1 MKKLALLLGALSL
14 VSSVAYA
21 KEVVPAVEEVV
32 VVEEVKAVEAAPA
45 LAVTYVGQGLEID
58 NTSGT
63 ANGDIGEVMFSN
75 SVGLAYGED
84 WTFDFMARKGWE
96 MDTDDGIHSS
106 GNYRIDMEAWRNFGN
121 YSLAAKWR
129 QEKNNDKFYLRSKY
143 AYGMFSGNFDVAY
156 QSVNVKDDAI
166 KDGWYFEGTPV
177 AVTVGPVTVGY
188 YVKSESNVA
197 VGDND
202 GLDYWFRHQL
212 RLSMPIYQGEKLNV
226 GVQYG
231 WEFANNLDYSG
242 ENADG
247 AKYVG
252 AYKHDSNSHIL
263 WLNASYKVTE
273 NLTVSGYYEYDM
285 FKWEADGD
293 VSDVDRIAGD
303 QDNKDSNR
311 YYGEFFVGWTYT
323 F

>member
-45 LAVTYVGQGLEID
+45 LTVTYFGQGLEID

-63 ANGDIGEVMFSN
+63 ANGDIGHVLFST

-84 WTFDFMARKGWE
+84 WTFDFMARKGW
-96 MDTDDGIHSS
+96 DTDSDNGIHSGS
-106 GNYRIDMEAWRNFGN
+106 HRIDMDAWRNFDN
-121 YSLAAKWR
+121 YALGLRWR
-129 QEKNNDKFYLRSKY
+129 QEADLDRFYVRGKY
-143 AYGMFSGNFDVAY
+143 NYGMFSGNMDVAY
-156 QSVNVKDDAI
+156 TSTNVAEDESN
-166 KDGWYFEGTPV
+166 DGYYIEGTPV
-177 AVTVGPVTVGY
+177 AVTVGPVTAGY
-188 YVKSESNVA
+188 YFKTENEIA
-197 VGDND
+197 VGDNKGVD
-202 GLDYWFRHQL
+202 HWFRHQL
-212 RLSMPIYQGEKLNV
+212 RLSMPIYQGEKLDL
-226 GVQYG
+226 GVQYA
-231 WEFANNLDYSG
+231 WEFANDIEYS
-242 ENADG
+242 DH
-247 AKYVG
+247 YTG

-285 FKWEADGD
+285 FKWELDGND
-293 VSDVDRIAGD
+293 KVLAGK